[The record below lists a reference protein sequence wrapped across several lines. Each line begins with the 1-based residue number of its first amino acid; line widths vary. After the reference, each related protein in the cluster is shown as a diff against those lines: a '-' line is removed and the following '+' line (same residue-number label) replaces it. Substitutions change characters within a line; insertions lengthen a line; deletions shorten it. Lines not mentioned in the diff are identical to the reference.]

1 MVSTRIIVCKVIS
14 LESTVKQNQMNQ
26 TRDESE
32 LTCFFD
38 VKTPHG
44 DVFACRH
51 VAGVH
56 ATDVIVGVAVA
67 GEFRSC
73 ARAVLPARAHVAPH
87 VLHTAPVEA
96 TVVVLVPPVV
106 EERLLRVVRVGD
118 GRLPTFPRD
127 VLATDER
134 HGHEDVH
141 LVEGDVVR
149 QFDVNAVGRV
159 VASQQLRL
167 VVVMH

>member
-1 MVSTRIIVCKVIS
+1 
-14 LESTVKQNQMNQ
+14 MNQ
-26 TRDESE
+26 TRDEPE

-38 VKTPHG
+38 VKTPYG
-44 DVFACRH
+44 DVFARLH

-56 ATDVIVGVAVA
+56 ARDVVVGVAVA

-73 ARAVLPARAHVAPH
+73 ARAVLAARAHVALH
-87 VLHTAPVEA
+87 VLHAAPVEA
-96 TVVVLVPPVV
+96 TVIVLVPPVV

-118 GRLPTFPRD
+118 GRLATFPRD

-141 LVEGDVVR
+141 LVERDVVR
-149 QFDVNAVGRV
+149 QLDVDAVGRV
-159 VASQQLRL
+159 AAKQLLRL
-167 VVVMH
+167 VVVVY